1 MTEVRVDGVS
11 PEPIPQSVVQF
22 LGSEIESVRELETL
36 LALRACGSPVTARA
50 LTATLRSRTGWTE
63 QQLATLHVKGLVS
76 IAAAGAGAPCY
87 AYAPRTAELA
97 DVVDAVADA
106 FARRR
111 STVIRLIFDDPGPNA
126 LRSDAGAMRDRRDD
140 HDD

>member
-1 MTEVRVDGVS
+1 LTEVRADGVS

-36 LALRACGSPVTARA
+36 LALRACASPVTAGA
-50 LTATLRSRTGWTE
+50 LAATLRSRMGWTE
-63 QQLATLHVKGLVS
+63 QQLASLQAKGLVS
-76 IAAAGAGAPCY
+76 TAATGAGAPCY

-97 DVVDAVADA
+97 VVVDAVADA

-111 STVIRLIFDDPGPNA
+111 STVIRLIFDD
-126 LRSDAGAMRDRRDD
+126 AGTM
-140 HDD
+140 